1 MERLEA
7 EAKIIARLMD
17 AVAILQE
24 YDPKSRCLSLTYN
37 GDEQFVNGYNE
48 AFRKDVRPISFTTD
62 APAKK
67 ATKITLSADPEKV
80 QDVKIEAPD
89 MFTLDEINDAC
100 KAATKNIMQGVRQK
114 QKSRAVDAFELIL
127 NLYGTELK
135 AYLIKEKEGG
145 EK

>member
-7 EAKIIARLMD
+7 ETKIIARLMD

-37 GDEQFVNGYNE
+37 GDEQFINGYNE
-48 AFRKDVRPISFTTD
+48 AFRKDVRPISFTSD

-67 ATKITLSADPEKV
+67 ATKITLRADPEKV

-89 MFTLDEINDAC
+89 MFTLDELDEAC
-100 KAATKNIMQGVRQK
+100 KAATKDIMRGIKQK
-114 QKSRAVDAFELIL
+114 QESRQVAAFELVL
-127 NLYGTELK
+127 NLYGTALK
-135 AYLIKEKEGG
+135 ARLIQEKEGG

>member
-1 MERLEA
+1 MERIEA

-62 APAKK
+62 APARK
-67 ATKITLSADPEKV
+67 ATKITLSADPKKV

-89 MFTLDEINDAC
+89 MFTLEEINDAC